1 MRVVIIRLTG
11 RVIVIQSQEEYLG
24 PLGGELV
31 CGKYRLLFSSI
42 ASVQFTRFIG

>member
-11 RVIVIQSQEEYLG
+11 RVIVIQSQEYLG